1 MAEKPKLLYII
12 VHDGATSDNY
22 GGKHSHLNSFRYT
35 RPILQSALQLLG
47 CKARHA
53 FKISKRVFEVLREE
67 FSKSLERRGS
77 SSTER
82 FEHDYTRHLSDSEL
96 DNTKEYSSEHIK
108 KTAEENEVKFK
119 EIRKKLYNVQLK
131 RSTIVL
137 SREDFMDVVCAAM
150 SEYRY
155 LGPNQRND
163 FVLASRIREKRSSM
177 TVLLCGTSGCG
188 KSTLSTLLAS
198 RLGITTVVSTDSIRH
213 MMRSFV
219 DERQNPL
226 LYASTYS
233 AGEHLDP
240 VAVAEAK
247 AKKRA
252 RKVSRRVG
260 NVHSDSLQCQRLSND
275 RENGSG
281 QRANEPF
288 HCSETDVKGKSQLT
302 NEDYYTQ
309 SCMEATVSSKTMAV
323 QGYKAQSEMVIDS
336 LDRLITSWEQ
346 KHESV
351 IVEGVHL
358 SLNFVMGLMK
368 KHPSIIPF
376 MIYIANEEKHL
387 ERFAVRAKYMTLDP
401 AKNKYAK
408 YIRNIR
414 AIQDYLCKRADKYL
428 IPKVNNTNM
437 DQSVASI
444 HATIFASLRRREG
457 GEPFYDEL
465 TNTVKLVNDEFK
477 NQCAAN
483 SLGSKGMLQLIRRR
497 GSSRQLMALMNDDG
511 SVAKT
516 WPFESSIDTSRRLI
530 IPKYNDEEDPNPLY
544 SGEALEV
551 SPVNLQFGNFGLSA
565 WQNDMCGTS
574 YSASMDGL
582 SSRGDGVEYLS
593 SHQSS
598 RYGSSCSSSPRF
610 MEGAEKELSNENR
623 ASASDDEHDD
633 DDEPDDDAIDLD
645 SEEELN
651 GRREQQI
658 EAELEGS
665 VGDRSCASDE
675 DDEYEAASDRDD
687 SGEDE
692 KKQKL
697 TFRCMDR
704 TILKVSSDV
713 GCKSNSL
720 LHQDPYYLDK
730 VSSCGMMDK
739 SHRYSNSKNSS
750 TDVVARMNGQHPHCR
765 SKSLPPLPTIY
776 NLLWDASLSV
786 GSVKR
791 M

>member
-1 MAEKPKLLYII
+1 MADMPKLLYII
-12 VHDGATSDNY
+12 VQDVAFIDTEKS
-22 GGKHSHLNSFRYT
+22 KKSVLNSFRYT
-35 RPILQSALQLLG
+35 RPILQSTLQLLG

-67 FSKSLERRGS
+67 FPIKALERTGS
-77 SSTER
+77 ASS
-82 FEHDYTRHLSDSEL
+82 DYFKHEFSRPLSDSEI
-96 DNTKEYSSEHIK
+96 DNNKEYSPEDIRRA
-108 KTAEENEVKFK
+108 AEENEVKLK
-119 EIRKKLYNVQLK
+119 EISKKLYDVQQK

-137 SREDFMDVVCAAM
+137 SRDDFMDVVCDAM

-163 FVLASRIREKRSSM
+163 FALASKIREKKSSV
-177 TVLLCGTSGCG
+177 TILLCGTSGCG

-219 DERQNPL
+219 DEKENPL

-247 AKKRA
+247 A
-252 RKVSRRVG
+252 RKISRRYG
-260 NVHSDSLQCQRLSND
+260 NSHPDNSQFSRSLSN
-275 RENGSG
+275 GHG
-281 QRANEPF
+281 QHAKEL
-288 HCSETDVKGKSQLT
+288 SQSSAEIDVKGKAPFLT
-302 NEDYYTQ
+302 EENI
-309 SCMEATVSSKTMAV
+309 TVSSKTMAV

-346 KHESV
+346 KCESV

-376 MIYIANEEKHL
+376 MVYIANEEKHL

-401 AKNKYAK
+401 AKNKYVK

-414 AIQDYLCKRADKYL
+414 AIQDYLCKRADKHL

-444 HATIFASLRRREG
+444 HATIFGCLRKREG

-465 TNTVKLVNDEFK
+465 TNTVKLVDDEFK
-477 NQCAAN
+477 HQCAAN

-497 GSSRQLMALMNDDG
+497 GSSRQLMALVNDDG

-516 WPFESSIDTSRRLI
+516 WPFESADNTRRLT
-530 IPKYNDEEDPNPLY
+530 IPDHKFEENTN
-544 SGEALEV
+544 SSHWEALEV

-565 WQNDMCGTS
+565 WQNEMGGTS
-574 YSASMDGL
+574 YSGSVDGL
-582 SSRGDGVEYLS
+582 SSRGDGVEYQS
-593 SHQSS
+593 SHRSS
-598 RYGSSCSSSPRF
+598 RYGSSCSSSPRLF
-610 MEGAEKELSNENR
+610 EGAEKELSNENR
-623 ASASDDEHDD
+623 VSGSDE
-633 DDEPDDDAIDLD
+633 EQDDDAVEPD

-651 GRREQQI
+651 DVRDQQI
-658 EAELEGS
+658 EEEVEGS
-665 VGDRSCASDE
+665 VGDQSCASEEEDEYVAAADEE
-675 DDEYEAASDRDD
+675 DDGEERNLNSLDSTSRTITRISSDTG
-687 SGEDE
+687 SKYNFLHQNANFLNNGSI
-692 KKQKL
+692 KGA
-697 TFRCMDR
+697 DR
-704 TILKVSSDV
+704 TEQLNST
-713 GCKSNSL
+713 KSNGVIAEANGKH
-720 LHQDPYYLDK
+720 LHL
-730 VSSCGMMDK
+730 
-739 SHRYSNSKNSS
+739 
-750 TDVVARMNGQHPHCR
+750 R
-765 SKSLPPLPTIY
+765 SKSLPPLTTLY
-776 NLLWDASLSV
+776 RSYWDDPHSIRSL
-786 GSVKR
+786 KR
-791 M
+791 V